1 MSARGISVKSAHF
14 TGTRS
19 GYRGCSKVMAAD
31 GLPSWTSGD
40 LNQRPSEIPDY
51 FALMTT
57 DTSHY
62 WMPFTA
68 NRQFKARPR
77 MMTAATGMYYTSED
91 GRQVLDGTAGLWC
104 VNAGHGHPKITE
116 AVVRQA
122 QTMDFAPPFQMGH
135 AGAFDAAR
143 SLADMA
149 PEGLNRVFFCNSG
162 SEAVDTALK
171 MALAYHRMR
180 GDSLRTRLIGRE
192 RGYHGVGFGGIAVG
206 GIAGN
211 RKHFGPALPGVDHL
225 RHPLDIARNA
235 FSRGMPEHGADMAD
249 EFEQRLLALHDP
261 ATVAALIIEPVQ
273 GSTGVI
279 IPPKGYLQ
287 KLRAICDKHGILLI
301 FDEVITGFGRLGA
314 AFAADYF
321 GVVPDLICCAKGLT
335 NAMVPMGAVIAKQS
349 IHDAFMEAAPENA
362 IEFYHGYTYSGH
374 PLACAAAMATLD
386 VYQDEKLFARAASM
400 ASAFEAGA
408 HSLRGLPHVRD
419 VRNLGLV
426 CGIELDP
433 LPGKPTARAY
443 EVFERCFWEEHVL
456 IRTTGDIIALSP
468 PLIISD
474 EQVNRLFEAIGNI
487 LRSMTR

>member
-1 MSARGISVKSAHF
+1 MMQSAAGMI
-14 TGTRS
+14 
-19 GYRGCSKVMAAD
+19 Y
-31 GLPSWTSGD
+31 
-40 LNQRPSEIPDY
+40 
-51 FALMTT
+51 TT
-57 DTSHY
+57 D
-62 WMPFTA
+62 
-68 NRQFKARPR
+68 
-77 MMTAATGMYYTSED
+77 D

-116 AVVRQA
+116 AVIRQA
-122 QTMDFAPPFQMGH
+122 HTMDFAPPFQMGH

-143 SLADMA
+143 SLAMLA
-149 PEGLNRVFFCNSG
+149 PGDLNRVFFCNSG

-180 GDSLRTRLIGRE
+180 GDTLRTRLIGRE

-211 RKHFGPALPGVDHL
+211 RKHFGPALSGVDHL

-235 FSRGMPEHGADMAD
+235 FSRGLPEHGAEIAD

-261 ATVAALIIEPVQ
+261 ATGAALIVEPIQ

-287 KLRAICDKHGILLI
+287 KLRAICDKYGILLI

-321 GVVPDLICCAKGLT
+321 SVVPDMICCAKGLT
-335 NAMVPMGAVIAKQS
+335 NAMVPMGAVIARQS
-349 IHDAFMEAAPENA
+349 IHDAFMDAAPENA

-374 PLACAAAMATLD
+374 PLACAAAIATLD
-386 VYQDEKLFARAASM
+386 VYQSEQLFARAATM
-400 ASAFEAGA
+400 APVFEAAA
-408 HSLRGLPHVRD
+408 HSLRGLPYVRD

-426 CGIELDP
+426 CGIELDAM
-433 LPGKPTARAY
+433 PGKPGARAY
-443 EVFERCFWEEHVL
+443 EVFERCFWEENVL

-468 PLIISD
+468 PLIINE
-474 EQVNRLFEAIGNI
+474 EQIHRLFEAISNI
-487 LRSMTR
+487 LRSMAR

>member
-1 MSARGISVKSAHF
+1 
-14 TGTRS
+14 
-19 GYRGCSKVMAAD
+19 
-31 GLPSWTSGD
+31 
-40 LNQRPSEIPDY
+40 
-51 FALMTT
+51 MTT
-57 DTSHY
+57 DTTHY

-68 NRQFKARPR
+68 NRQFKALPR
-77 MMTAATGMYYTSED
+77 MMKSAAGMYYTTDD
-91 GRQVLDGTAGLWC
+91 GRRILDGTAGLWC

-116 AVVRQA
+116 SVVRQA
-122 QTMDFAPPFQMGH
+122 ETMDFAPPFQMGH

-143 SLADMA
+143 KLAEMA

-211 RKHFGPALPGVDHL
+211 RKHFGPAVPGVDYL
-225 RHPLDIARNA
+225 RHPLDIPRNA
-235 FSRGMPEHGADMAD
+235 FSRGLPEHGAEIAD

-261 ATVAALIIEPVQ
+261 TTVAALIVEPVQ

-301 FDEVITGFGRLGA
+301 FDEVITGFGRLGK

-321 GVVPDLICCAKGLT
+321 GVIPDMICCAKGLT
-335 NAMVPMGAVIAKQS
+335 NAMVPMGAVIAKQT
-349 IHDAFMEAAPENA
+349 IHDTFMDGAPENS

-374 PLACAAAMATLD
+374 PLACAAAIATMD
-386 VYQDEKLFARAASM
+386 VYRGEKLFARAESL
-400 ASAFEAGA
+400 SPAFEAAA
-408 HSLRGLPHVRD
+408 HSLHGLPHVKD

-426 CGIELDP
+426 CGIELEP
-433 LPGKPTARAY
+433 IPGMPTARAY
-443 EVFERCFWEEHVL
+443 EIFERCFWEENVL

-468 PLIISD
+468 PLIID
-474 EQVNRLFEAIGNI
+474 EEQIKHLFSAISKV
-487 LRSMTR
+487 LVRMPP